1 MGLKVKYRQVNAKP
15 DNRKP
20 TFFYSTIIIDYF
32 PFSKSRIWGVV
43 EDVDFVAIYKCI
55 YLSMYCHNLAAKA
68 LIEVNFEHAYSLL
81 SAAMQLSSNNIKTF
95 NTLSVLYKN
104 SGNHALAESHL

>member
-1 MGLKVKYRQVNAKP
+1 
-15 DNRKP
+15 
-20 TFFYSTIIIDYF
+20 
-32 PFSKSRIWGVV
+32 
-43 EDVDFVAIYKCI
+43 
-55 YLSMYCHNLAAKA
+55 MYCHNLAAKA